1 MVTQES
7 LQEAYVKLGTID
19 LLEIVANKNGYTE
32 LAVSVALA
40 ELKKRNVTNDEIR
53 NYKSVFPQQPDELL
67 VKNYLTD
74 LNLFQKI
81 IFYAF
86 WIPRIRSF
94 FTMDFQSDG
103 YVLKKQQS
111 NYYSI
116 LGFIFFFLALAAS
129 PYPNSTYI
137 AVWCGGFVAS
147 YLFDI
152 YFNREKQITDL
163 RRRLE
168 EGKSMWGI

>member
-7 LQEAYVKLGTID
+7 LQEAYAKFDTID

-40 ELKKRNVTNDEIR
+40 ELRKRNVTNDEIR
-53 NYKSVFPQQPDELL
+53 NYKSVFPQQNDELL

-81 IFYAF
+81 IFYIL

-103 YVLKKQQS
+103 YVLKSQQS

-116 LGFIFFFLALAAS
+116 LGFVFCFLALATS
-129 PYPNSTYI
+129 QYPNQTYI
-137 AVWCGGFVAS
+137 AVWCGGFIAS

-152 YFNREKQITDL
+152 CFNRDKQITDL
-163 RRRLE
+163 QKRLE
-168 EGKSMWGI
+168 DGKSMWGI